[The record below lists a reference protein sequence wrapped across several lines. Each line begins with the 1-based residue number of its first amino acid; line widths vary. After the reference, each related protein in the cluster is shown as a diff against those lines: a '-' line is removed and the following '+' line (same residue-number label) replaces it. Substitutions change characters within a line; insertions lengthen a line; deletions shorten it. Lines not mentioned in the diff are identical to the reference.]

1 MTMLA
6 NEKETRAMTLAD
18 YEARIHLYKEQGAMA
33 YIGIGRTLT
42 EAKEAGVVPHGQ
54 WETWVQEVAGFTPRQ
69 AQRCMQVAE
78 KVPEGSAMARL
89 DISKALLLISSGL
102 DEEAQEAI
110 AEKAA
115 REDTTV
121 KALKE
126 ELRKAKLQVVQ
137 ETGAAAEIREE
148 LKRIRSERESLENQL
163 KATIEGYQK
172 RMDMDEEK
180 YRQQMDEE
188 CGKAYRRG
196 VEEKATGLEKE
207 IRKEFQDKI
216 DYINSERARLE
227 EARKDLTARL
237 EEAEKGG
244 SARWDEGF
252 QAGQKEAFGLRNEL
266 NKQTQYARELKK
278 NQDDLLAAAADAE
291 KRAADAE
298 AELEALKAGR
308 DPGKTPAAI
317 TLARA
322 VNAFMAE
329 CELMPWYPAELQAEA
344 GPIRSSLEQL
354 DDWCTRMHGALV
366 AAVPGEGAVE

>member
-1 MTMLA
+1 
-6 NEKETRAMTLAD
+6 
-18 YEARIHLYKEQGAMA
+18 
-33 YIGIGRTLT
+33 
-42 EAKEAGVVPHGQ
+42 
-54 WETWVQEVAGFTPRQ
+54 
-69 AQRCMQVAE
+69 
-78 KVPEGSAMARL
+78 MARL